1 MKPLA
6 FTLVTYEPHYS
17 TVHLPLCTLSPG
29 EIRFYHWKTFVLNDF
44 GENQNDLVVF
54 APMTPTIQLRIAR
67 WESFL
72 LTLFTVKSS
81 RPGSDYRTF
90 QILINCE
97 ISLSHIKKDTLY
109 RCFISNLKP
118 AHTTRL
124 HHTPQDI
131 IRIIMPVGA
140 MHHLSCELNSLYK
153 HWHSAVK
160 KQKRVWMRK

>member
-1 MKPLA
+1 MNHTTVQFICHCARCHLGRSVSITERHLLLT
-6 FTLVTYEPHYS
+6 TL
-17 TVHLPLCTLSPG
+17 G
-29 EIRFYHWKTFVLNDF
+29 K
-44 GENQNDLVVF
+44 NDLVVF
-54 APMTPTIQLRIAR
+54 APTTPTIQLRIAR

-72 LTLFTVKSS
+72 LTLYTVKSS